1 MLTKKIVKSAKKR
14 LESFLNGILLILSVA
29 IIMASIIFPLSND
42 MDRGLTILIVA
53 VGTFIGTAMFSF
65 SLQKLMKFISIPDDK
80 KIIDELNEKT
90 NEIQKLKV
98 EISSKAQQTTLLSE
112 DRVDLRVHKAVIDEY
127 DFSYI
132 KDVEQ
137 KDGLFSQKNIEYLGC
152 FFEKKTINTFADFK
166 NVYVKENAESIEVY
180 YCLIYEVHHE
190 DTDQKVCEVRKKSV
204 GEKSIRRYT
213 VNAFEDNS
221 LLKELKANHIENIQ
235 VKHETEL
242 KLLKDNGSD
251 SKIFEQLIKLLLIS
265 FGKRINFYYT
275 RNPEAMGDETLPHFI
290 SKKMELYQEKMKSL
304 EANVTAISETLIHR
318 ND

>member
-1 MLTKKIVKSAKKR
+1 MVYKKIFRSAKKT
-14 LESFLNGILLILSVA
+14 LESFLSGALIILSVA
-29 IIMASIIFPLSND
+29 LVLASIIFPLASDLNK
-42 MDRGLTILIVA
+42 GLTILIVA
-53 VGTFIGTAMFSF
+53 MGTCVGTFLFLFA
-65 SLQKLMKFISIPDDK
+65 LRKLMKYISAPDDK
-80 KIIDELNEKT
+80 QIIEDLQTKT

-98 EISSKAQQTTLLSE
+98 ELNSKSQQTTLLSE

-127 DFSYI
+127 DFCYI

-137 KDGLFSQKNIEYLGC
+137 KEGIFSQKNIEYLGC

-166 NVYVKENAESIEVY
+166 NVYIKEHSDSIDVY

-221 LLKELKANHIENIQ
+221 LLKELKNNHIKDIQ
-235 VKHETEL
+235 DKHEFEL
-242 KLLKDNGSD
+242 KMLQENGSD
-251 SKIFEQLIKLLLIS
+251 SKIFEQLLKLLLMS
-265 FGKRINFYYT
+265 FGKSINFQYT
-275 RNPEAMGDETLPHFI
+275 QHPEALGDESLPHYI
-290 SKKMELYQEKMKSL
+290 SKKMELYQEKVKSL
-304 EANVTAISETLIHR
+304 EANVNAISENLIHR